1 MLFQDLFIIILYYMY
16 YEYGSQLYDFVVSLG
31 LVRSSLSVRLGGVS
45 LYSFGRV
52 NVCPH
57 QDDHK
62 CIQVHR
68 LQFDRDEYSL
78 VIS

>member
-1 MLFQDLFIIILYYMY
+1 MLIQDLFIIILYYMY

-52 NVCPH
+52 NVC
-57 QDDHK
+57 
-62 CIQVHR
+62 VHIKTI
-68 LQFDRDEYSL
+68 
-78 VIS
+78 ISVYRFTGCNSIVMSTV